1 MKKILY
7 TATNADGKLIS
18 SYIETNSNKEAIQIL
33 SQKGFSNIRLQD
45 DVVIA
50 ISRSD
55 LDNLSERELEQIA
68 RFESEIRARPGFIT
82 FINEVFRA
90 NKLLAIGGLCLFI
103 WGIYD
108 SSKFLVIFGFILS
121 ASMPL
126 LSIWNYRV
134 VNGYNKLIRAY
145 GCGQAEVVSGQTDF
159 LRKHMKQPELA
170 FDLDIR
176 MACINAKYGNVDE
189 EVKKLEKWRIPIEK
203 VSSGMYEAR
212 IANVFHMGGSY
223 DKYVDSMR
231 EAFFKSPHSPTFIL
245 DLALAEA
252 RLGEVEKAEMLLK
265 QVKPE
270 ELPLHGLPFVYWSEG
285 VIEYKKCGADSE
297 NRLSCAVLGF
307 LEFSE
312 NPAVWPSL
320 AVCIGDYAL
329 SVTEN
334 ASKEKAREL
343 LTSVWGI
350 LRFHGEN
357 GLIDQLIKRYPS
369 LSE

>member
-7 TATNADGKLIS
+7 TATNADGKVIS
-18 SYIETNSNKEAIQIL
+18 NYVEANSNKEAIEIL
-33 SQKGFSNIRLQD
+33 SEKGFSKIRLQD

-55 LDNLSERELEQIA
+55 LNNLSARELEQIA
-68 RFESEIRARPGFIT
+68 RFESEIRARPSFIT

-90 NKLLAIGGLCLFI
+90 NKLLIIVGLCLFI

-126 LSIWNYRV
+126 LSTWNYRI

-145 GCGQAEVVSGQTDF
+145 GCGQTEVVSGQTDF
-159 LRKHMKQPELA
+159 LRKHMKQPEMA
-170 FDLDIR
+170 FDLEVR
-176 MACINAKYGNVDE
+176 MACINAKHGNLDE
-189 EVKKLEKWRIPIEK
+189 EISKLEEWRIPIEK
-203 VSSGMYEAR
+203 LSPGMYESR
-212 IANVFHMGGSY
+212 IASVFHMGGSY
-223 DKYVDSMR
+223 DKYVESMR
-231 EAFFKSPHSPTFIL
+231 EAFFKSSHSPTFIL

-252 RLGEVEKAEMLLK
+252 RLGEVEKAELLLK

-270 ELPLHGLPFVYWSEG
+270 ELPMHGIPFVDWVEG
-285 VIEYKKCGADSE
+285 VVEYKNGGTDSE
-297 NRLSCAVLGF
+297 SKLSSAVSGL

-329 SVTEN
+329 SVSEN
-334 ASKEKAREL
+334 ASIDKAKEL
-343 LTSVWGI
+343 LSSVWGM
-350 LRFHGEN
+350 LKFHGEN

-369 LSE
+369 LSA